1 MNLQHLCMYFDSMT
15 VQRSLISFSILLVT
29 LTLNGSVFGQS
40 MMFSSIDESDH
51 HNFNLLTLKDSNS
64 TSDYKRATIMSAI
77 IPGLGQIYNEKYW
90 KVGIIY
96 TAGFIMGYGMK
107 YNVDSLRQYQKALNA
122 RVDTSSATVD
132 NWYPQLTD
140 AKVTGERDYYRRNRD
155 MLILGFIGVYALQ
168 IIDANVDAHLKEFEI
183 NDDLS
188 FKISPDIQMGINNQI
203 RTGLS
208 FRLRF

>member
-1 MNLQHLCMYFDSMT
+1 LNLPHLCMYFDYMT
-15 VQRSLISFSILLVT
+15 VRRRLISFSILLVT
-29 LTLNGSVFGQS
+29 LTLTESVFGQS
-40 MMFSSIDESDH
+40 IMFSSIDEDYQPTST
-51 HNFNLLTLKDSNS
+51 LLPLRDSNS

-77 IPGLGQIYNEKYW
+77 VPGLGQIYNEKYW

-122 RVDTSSATVD
+122 RVDTSAATID

-183 NDDLS
+183 NEDLS